1 MTIHRFDPAPMP
13 ESDEQLVREVIDSA
27 MSGTRPPANL
37 PAAALAR
44 GRRLRAR
51 RRITIASG
59 AVAAGVLVGVA
70 GPWLLSGDTESG
82 QVAHDGAVTSE
93 TPTPTPTSTP
103 TSAPTS
109 LPPTPGPAPK
119 GYWDMPAVDMVVA
132 LEAILPDGIVVE
144 DPGSLVED
152 TPEAGPASGYVHS
165 TLAGS
170 IGKGDINVMMY
181 PDPGAADDEA
191 QIGCPGN
198 LVSPV
203 SCTEVVDADGTH
215 IGRRSTSRTGD
226 VTTFEVVL
234 TIGEG
239 VVYAA
244 TANTADRKWGAT
256 SPVTAPRPL
265 LTMDQLVGLARNE
278 VWTSYRP

>member
-1 MTIHRFDPAPMP
+1 MTIHRFDPTPMP

-27 MSGTRPPANL
+27 MSGTRPPLDL
-37 PAAALAR
+37 PAAALAH

-51 RRITIASG
+51 RRITITCG
-59 AVAAGVLVGVA
+59 AVAAGMLVGVA
-70 GPWLLSGDTESG
+70 GPWLLSGGTEAG
-82 QVAHDGAVTSE
+82 QVAHDGGVT
-93 TPTPTPTSTP
+93 PATP
-103 TSAPTS
+103 TSATPTPALTS

-132 LEAILPDGIVVE
+132 LEAILPDGVVVD

-152 TPEAGPASGYVHS
+152 TPEAGPASGSVHS
-165 TLAGS
+165 TLASS

-181 PDPGAADDEA
+181 PDAAGEDA
-191 QIGCPGN
+191 RTSCPGN
-198 LVSPV
+198 LVSPL
-203 SCTEVVDADGTH
+203 SCTEVVDAGGTH
-215 IGRRSTSRTGD
+215 IGRRSTTRTGD
-226 VTTFEVVL
+226 VTIFEVVL
-234 TIGEG
+234 TIGDG

-244 TANTADRKWGAT
+244 TTNTVDLKWGTT